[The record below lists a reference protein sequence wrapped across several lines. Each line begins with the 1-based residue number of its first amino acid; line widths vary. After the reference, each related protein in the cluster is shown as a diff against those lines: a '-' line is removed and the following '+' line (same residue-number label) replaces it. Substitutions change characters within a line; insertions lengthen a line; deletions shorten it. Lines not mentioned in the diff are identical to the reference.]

1 MFKTNQ
7 PKETMFTRN
16 AMIKGISKATDKDKL
31 KKEKRTVETVKQELS
46 KIEDKIE
53 NMLEKNVSETDP
65 KFDKLNT
72 KQNDL
77 DHELDFLI
85 NVMGEK

>member
-1 MFKTNQ
+1 MTNKNLNNFLNATQFKQT
-7 PKETMFTRN
+7 PK
-16 AMIKGISKATDKDKL
+16 
-31 KKEKRTVETVKQELS
+31 KRTVETVKNELS
-46 KIEDKIE
+46 KITDKIE
-53 NMLEKNVSETDP
+53 NMLDKGISETDP

-77 DHELDFLI
+77 DHELDFLT